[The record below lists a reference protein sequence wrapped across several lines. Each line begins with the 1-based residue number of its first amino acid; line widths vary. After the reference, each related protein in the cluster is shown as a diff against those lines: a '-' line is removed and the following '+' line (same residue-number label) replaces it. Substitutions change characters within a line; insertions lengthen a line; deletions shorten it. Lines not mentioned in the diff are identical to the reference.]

1 MSQELYNL
9 EWQTYSD
16 HLREMLHG
24 MMKSNELTDVT
35 LVCDDKIQFKAHK
48 IILSACSSV
57 FKSIIKDL
65 PQNHSV
71 IYLRGIQ
78 HQEIESIL
86 EFVYLGVATFYKERI
101 NQFLDVAK
109 NLKIKE
115 ISTDLEF
122 ETATDSKPEES
133 SNETNMVRTE
143 RLNHN
148 RDAVPREKSVIVRQ
162 DIIES
167 ELPKSTEENVT
178 NCEPMI
184 YDDANV
190 TELAGEKQNNKKDKN
205 SNEKSSGT
213 NTTIPVLNESE
224 KEMNTETFHCN
235 QCELQFAMKSSLN
248 RHVKS
253 KHKGVKYPCK
263 QCNKQFVWK
272 RDMIIHIESV
282 HEAVRYHCKECDY
295 QAKHQTSLL
304 RHMIKHQ

>member
-1 MSQELYNL
+1 MSEDKCNIN
-9 EWQTYSD
+9 WHSYSD
-16 HLREMLHG
+16 HLREMLHE
-24 MMKSNELTDVT
+24 MMKTNELTDVT
-35 LVCDDKIQFKAHK
+35 LVSDDKIQFKAHR
-48 IILSACSSV
+48 IVLSACSSV
-57 FKSIIKDL
+57 FKSIINDL

-167 ELPKSTEENVT
+167 ELPKSIEENVT

-184 YDDANV
+184 NDNANV
-190 TELAGEKQNNKKDKN
+190 TELASEKQNDN
-205 SNEKSSGT
+205 
-213 NTTIPVLNESE
+213 NTTTLPVLNESE

-304 RHMIKHQ
+304 RHIIKHQ